1 MVSGGGLNSKLHAI
15 CDGQGRPVVMLL
27 SKDEMSDHAGAAF
40 LLDALPAADVL
51 VTDRGYDSDG
61 YRAALEDK
69 GNTPCIPPRKT
80 RKVQHANNRKLYRD
94 RHRIENM
101 FGRLKDWRR
110 VATCYDRC
118 AHTFMA
124 ANVIAATVIFWL

>member
-40 LLDALPAADVL
+40 LLGALPAADVL

-69 GNTPCIPPRKT
+69 GIAPCIPPRRT
-80 RKVQHANNRKLYRD
+80 RKVQHAY
-94 RHRIENM
+94 
-101 FGRLKDWRR
+101 
-110 VATCYDRC
+110 
-118 AHTFMA
+118 
-124 ANVIAATVIFWL
+124 